1 MPDLISLLCNIGFKE
16 EKQSDLLTSLY
27 ELDDDADGY
36 IDKDQLA
43 QVLTHSGE
51 GLSQSEL

>member
-43 QVLTHSGE
+43 
-51 GLSQSEL
+51 